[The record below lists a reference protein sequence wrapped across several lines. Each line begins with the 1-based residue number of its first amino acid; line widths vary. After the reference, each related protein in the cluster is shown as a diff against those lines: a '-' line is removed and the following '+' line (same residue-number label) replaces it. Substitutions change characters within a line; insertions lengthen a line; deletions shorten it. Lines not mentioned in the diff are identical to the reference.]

1 MREMRE
7 NFSYFSPIPPYF
19 PRSPISSQFPHS
31 PLPTPYSPTWVQKLI
46 LLACIILLVGCQAK
60 NPAMTQT
67 QVRVAR
73 VVSGQTLE
81 VVGMAEQ
88 PNLISQVRLIGVD
101 APDLSQRPW
110 GMQSKEF
117 LEQAIG
123 DLDKPVMLEFDME
136 AKDTI
141 GRTLAYV
148 WKDDKLLNEQIVK
161 QGYAL
166 FVVRSPNQKYDQRLE
181 RAQQWARIMGQGIW
195 KPDKPMRQTP
205 AEFRRLNR

>member
-7 NFSYFSPIPPYF
+7 NCSFFSPIF
-19 PRSPISSQFPHS
+19 PDFPHS
-31 PLPTPYSPTWVQKLI
+31 PISPDSPTWLQKLI
-46 LLACIILLVGCQAK
+46 LFACVMLLVGCQAR
-60 NPAMTQT
+60 NPAITQA
-67 QVRVAR
+67 QVKVAR

-101 APDLSQRPW
+101 APDLRQRPW
-110 GMQSKEF
+110 GMQSKDF
-117 LEQAIG
+117 LEQLVG
-123 DLDKPVMLEFDME
+123 DLDKPVMLEFDVE

-148 WKDDKLLNEQIVK
+148 WKDGKLLNEQIVK

-166 FVVRSPNQKYDQRLE
+166 FVLRSPNQKYDQLLE
-181 RAQQWARIMGQGIW
+181 RAQQWARIMGKGIW
-195 KPDKPMRQTP
+195 NSDKPMRQTP